1 MSKEKNVS
9 THIYIY
15 KQNSAHE
22 ANPQIVLPVLIFLNI
37 LERTFNN
44 NLKLSQKAE
53 F

>member
-9 THIYIY
+9 THIY